1 MDSIRRQKGMRGVE
15 YRSIRQ
21 YDGPDASTIPS
32 RGDPGNVLTA
42 DQVGATPA
50 NRGNTQHSA
59 DPTNTTWPVPM
70 TTIPF
75 ESTLIDRKTVAA
87 MLGVHIGTVSRMV
100 KEGRL
105 PEPVSLGGNS
115 IRWRAKDIVKIV
127 EGPDD
132 NQPES

>member
-1 MDSIRRQKGMRGVE
+1 
-15 YRSIRQ
+15 
-21 YDGPDASTIPS
+21 
-32 RGDPGNVLTA
+32 
-42 DQVGATPA
+42 
-50 NRGNTQHSA
+50 
-59 DPTNTTWPVPM
+59 M